1 MSASEST
8 DHPLRRL
15 VNGLPRLMTNLS
27 IPVESALIDARFVR
41 RQGLPPSTASRAL
54 SPVAIA
60 WEKAR
65 SRLHAAR
72 QDRLFERYAQ
82 LHRQHYGPSGRG
94 YQNVAGGSRRERR
107 DRYEKQPSRLQDL
120 LDSFPDFL
128 GMSDG
133 DSFLDLGCGTGQN
146 IRMLAE
152 RFPGSSILGFDVNA
166 DAVNL
171 IREFEVNPRVE
182 VRVGDLTD
190 DEFRSKA
197 LGGGFD
203 HIILSHVFSL
213 IFGSSAESTI
223 ALRGRILSDLV
234 TACRSSLV
242 ILDRF
247 GAPGDLN
254 IAIEQKQRATVSDDV
269 LGYFVGVPGGNAY
282 MIASERTRAV
292 VFRKDPLLRGIEV

>member
-15 VNGLPRLMTNLS
+15 VNGLLRLMTNLS

-41 RQGLPPSTASRAL
+41 RQGLPPTVASRTL

-72 QDRLFERYAQ
+72 QDRLFERYAE
-82 LHRQHYGPSGRG
+82 LHQQHYGPSGRG
-94 YQNVAGGSRRERR
+94 YQNVAGGSRRERG
-107 DRYEKQPSRLQDL
+107 DRYERQHSRLQDL

-133 DSFLDLGCGTGQN
+133 DSFLELGCGTGQN

-152 RFPGSSILGFDVNA
+152 RFPNSRILGFDVNA

-182 VRVGDLTD
+182 VRVGDLTQ

-223 ALRGRILSDLV
+223 AIRGRILSDLV

-247 GAPGDLN
+247 GAPGDLT

-269 LGYFVGVPGGNAY
+269 LGYFVGIPGGNAF

>member
-1 MSASEST
+1 VSASEST
-8 DHPLRRL
+8 DHPLRSFL
-15 VNGLPRLMTNLS
+15 NGLLGLMASLS
-27 IPVESALIDARFVR
+27 IPVESAFIDARFVR
-41 RQGLPPSTASRAL
+41 RHGLPPTVASRTL

-65 SRLHAAR
+65 CRLHAAR
-72 QDRLFERYAQ
+72 QDRLFERYAR
-82 LHRQHYGPSGRG
+82 LHKQHYGPSGRG
-94 YQNVAGGSRRERR
+94 YQNVAGGSRSERR
-107 DRYEKQPSRLQDL
+107 DRYEKQRSRLEDL
-120 LDSFPDFL
+120 LDGFSDFL

-171 IREFEVNPRVE
+171 VREFEVNPRVD
-182 VRVGDLTD
+182 VRIADFTN
-190 DEFRSKA
+190 DELRSTA
-197 LGGGFD
+197 LDSGFD

-247 GAPGDLN
+247 GAPGDLT

-269 LGYFVGVPGGNAY
+269 LGYFLGIPGGNAY

-292 VFRKDPLLRGIEV
+292 VFRKDPLLREIEV